1 MHTRKS
7 SKGTKRKRTIESDCD
22 ESSEPKNPKRT
33 DAKRASTKST
43 SLEKKRKEESTKSTN
58 SVTDASTAIEN
69 TNIKREKPAND
80 STSNNPSANTR
91 FVPGGDEDELSLVN
105 SAEML
110 HGGRLQCPICPR
122 TLSHRKILR
131 LHIRSHLGKNLSHC
145 KICNRGFAKGSN
157 LNRHML
163 LHCRIDSTEESR
175 ILQSATQ
182 ENGCYSCPYCAKTLI
197 DRQTFRLHIRLHIS
211 KTLIR
216 CEICNRG
223 FDDDNELE
231 KHMTCHG
238 NEFPCNNCDQL
249 FNTFGE
255 RKEHIRTA
263 HIDQFEESGRT
274 ERVNRRSSGK
284 IKNANDTDA
293 EDDEDKH
300 IVEKSQCVDGRYE
313 CVFCKKTLANR
324 TTLKY
329 HIRLHL
335 GKHLLKCD
343 ICSQGFSKK
352 SHLKRHI
359 ATHGKKKPCRFCDEV
374 FETFDERRTHT
385 VAAHKDATLSQTNKT
400 IIPMWT
406 QANGTKFRSCI
417 ICNATFD
424 RIYELKSHLDWHV
437 NNPKTFDAFD
447 FSVNEEMC
455 DKFGIKNGDHQ
466 NFSTILYNK
475 IQESPGNLSNLYSIT
490 NESGWE
496 LSISDSETENED
508 FCDENDQ
515 KYCCGKCERHFDR
528 LHKLMCH
535 MKVDHNAHTQE
546 FHEFKCTYCM
556 QCFPNQNVLG
566 TFLIFFFF
574 ANQSNNKLKHIAFNM
589 FHHIFFPAKH
599 LRQQCENKSKTA
611 VCLLC
616 NNRFTW
622 KTNLEKH
629 VAIYHEGIK

>member
-1 MHTRKS
+1 MDRHRLIHTRKN
-7 SKGTKRKRTIESDCD
+7 SKGTKRKRANESDCD
-22 ESSEPKNPKRT
+22 ESSEPKKRKRN
-33 DAKRASTKST
+33 DAKCSSTKST
-43 SLEKKRKEESTKSTN
+43 SKEETTN
-58 SVTDASTAIEN
+58 NVANASTTIEN
-69 TNIKREKPAND
+69 TDIKQEKPAND
-80 STSNNPSANTR
+80 STSDAQSANTS
-91 FVPGGDEDELSLVN
+91 FVPAGDEDELSLVK
-105 SAEML
+105 SAVQVD
-110 HGGRLQCPICPR
+110 GGRLQCPICPR

-145 KICNRGFAKGSN
+145 KICKRGFAKGSN

-163 LHCRIDSTEESR
+163 LHCRIDPAEENR

-182 ENGCYSCPYCAKTLI
+182 KNGCYSCPYCAKTLI

-223 FDDDNELE
+223 FDNDDELE

-238 NEFPCNNCDQL
+238 NEFPCNHCDQV

-255 RKEHIRTA
+255 RKEHIQTA
-263 HIDQFEESGRT
+263 HIDQFEEFDRT
-274 ERVNRRSSGK
+274 ERVSRRSSGK
-284 IKNANDTDA
+284 TKNANDADA
-293 EDDEDKH
+293 DGEDDEDKH
-300 IVEKSQCVDGRYE
+300 IVEKSHCVNGRYE

-343 ICSQGFSKK
+343 ICCQGFSKK

-359 ATHGKKKPCRFCDEV
+359 ATHAKKKPCRFCDEV
-374 FETFDERRTHT
+374 FETYDERRTHT
-385 VAAHKDATLSQTNKT
+385 IATHKDATLNQTNKT

-406 QANGTKFRSCI
+406 QANGSKLRNCI

-424 RIYELKSHLDWHV
+424 RIGDLRNHLDWHI
-437 NNPKTFDAFD
+437 NNPKSFDEFD

-455 DKFGIKNGDHQ
+455 DKFGIKNGDNQ
-466 NFSTILYNK
+466 SFSTILYNK
-475 IQESPGNLSNLYSIT
+475 IQENPENLSNLYSIT

-496 LSISDSETENED
+496 LSISDSETENDD
-508 FCDENDQ
+508 FCGEIDLN
-515 KYCCGKCERHFDR
+515 YNCGKCERHFDR

-546 FHEFKCTYCM
+546 FHDFKCSYCM
-556 QCFPNQNVLG
+556 QCFPNQTVLG
-566 TFLIFFFF
+566 
-574 ANQSNNKLKHIAFNM
+574 M
-589 FHHIFFPAKH
+589 
-599 LRQQCENKSKTA
+599 
-611 VCLLC
+611 
-616 NNRFTW
+616 
-622 KTNLEKH
+622 
-629 VAIYHEGIK
+629 